1 MGVVIFQT
9 EHSLHY
15 PAAHSKLT
23 MASPPLKSFVSFTET
38 WHNRP
43 YPAILPTRP
52 EISAAGKNVVITG
65 GGTGIGKATAIAFAQ
80 AGAKSVSIIGR
91 RVDRLQTAGAAIT
104 EANPSTHVVLQTG
117 DVTNRTSIEAALGAI
132 MAKIGG
138 RIDIFINAGILP
150 KEAAVIDYPES
161 EVQRSFEIN
170 FMGSFNALQVFTPL
184 AAPGAKLLN
193 IGSAISHWAPLP
205 EVPGV
210 WSYAAT
216 KLAALKMMEY
226 YASENPNI
234 HVVSIQPGIVGT
246 EINPNIPVGPDSGIC
261 SSIFMTSGG

>member
-1 MGVVIFQT
+1 
-9 EHSLHY
+9 
-15 PAAHSKLT
+15 
-23 MASPPLKSFVSFTET
+23 MASPPMKSFVSFTET

-52 EISAAGKNVVITG
+52 EISAAGKSVVITG
-65 GGTGIGKATAIAFAQ
+65 GGTGIGKAAAIAFAQ

-132 MAKIGG
+132 VAKIGG
-138 RIDIFINAGILP
+138 KIDIFLNNAGMLP

-161 EVQRSFEIN
+161 EVRRSFEIN
-170 FMGSFNALQVFTPL
+170 LMGSFNALQVFTPL

-193 IGSAISHWAPLP
+193 IGSAISHWSPLP

-216 KLAALKMMEY
+216 KAAALKMIEY

-234 HVVSIQPGIVGT
+234 HLPAHFLVWIASDEAAFLRNKFVWANWDVEELKARAEEIQTSSLLRVSLNGV
-246 EINPNIPVGPDSGIC
+246 D
-261 SSIFMTSGG
+261 M